1 MLMRCA
7 RAYGSFY
14 SQVIMVYLHP
24 FLHNSL
30 FLQPK
35 IAKKSFKINIFK
47 FKVIQGHWCWYS

>member
-47 FKVIQGHWCWYS
+47 FKVIQGH